1 MAHHGYRGIAQLV
14 EQRSPKP
21 RAEGSS
27 PSAPAKMK
35 AHLLMCFLFY
45 KKQKESK
52 ATVKKTVRWTVFRES
67 VDASFLSYLCFISVV
82 GTFAKLI
89 VFCPCQTKHLKN
101 GLGMRFLRCFYLIQP
116 NLCKVPRIAVRLPSN
131 TIKNYNNACNLL
143 TLGFKLIY
151 YIV

>member
-1 MAHHGYRGIAQLV
+1 
-14 EQRSPKP
+14 
-21 RAEGSS
+21 
-27 PSAPAKMK
+27 MK

-89 VFCPCQTKHLKN
+89 VFCPCQALKSQKW
-101 GLGMRFLRCFYLIQP
+101 LRYAVFGCFFFYLIQP
-116 NLCKVPRIAVRLPSN
+116 NLCKNPRIAVRLPSN
-131 TIKNYNNACNLL
+131 TIKNYNNTCNLL

>member
-1 MAHHGYRGIAQLV
+1 MTYGKFNDKITIVREYRGIAQLV

-101 GLGMRFLRCFYLIQP
+101 GLDMRFLGVFSFI
-116 NLCKVPRIAVRLPSN
+116 
-131 TIKNYNNACNLL
+131 
-143 TLGFKLIY
+143 
-151 YIV
+151 

>member
-1 MAHHGYRGIAQLV
+1 
-14 EQRSPKP
+14 
-21 RAEGSS
+21 
-27 PSAPAKMK
+27 MK

-52 ATVKKTVRWTVFRES
+52 ATVKKTVRWTVFMES
-67 VDASFLSYLCFISVV
+67 VDASSLLYLCFISVV

-89 VFCPCQTKHLKN
+89 VFCPYQAKHLKN
-101 GLGMRFLRCFYLIQP
+101 SLGMRFWGVFLLSNSTKFMQKSSDCI
-116 NLCKVPRIAVRLPSN
+116 RLPSN

>member
-1 MAHHGYRGIAQLV
+1 MV

-89 VFCPCQTKHLKN
+89 VFCLCQTKHLEN
-101 GLGMRFLRCFYLIQP
+101 GLGMRFLGVFSFI
-116 NLCKVPRIAVRLPSN
+116 
-131 TIKNYNNACNLL
+131 
-143 TLGFKLIY
+143 
-151 YIV
+151 